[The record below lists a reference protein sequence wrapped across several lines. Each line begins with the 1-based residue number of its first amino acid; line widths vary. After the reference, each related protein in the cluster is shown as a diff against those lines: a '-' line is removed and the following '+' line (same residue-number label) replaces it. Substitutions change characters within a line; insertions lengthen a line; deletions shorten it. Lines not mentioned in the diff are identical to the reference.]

1 MNNFYDAFDEN
12 TKFGFDK
19 LIRNKYDITYLRNK
33 PIVLIVIIF
42 ILIAII
48 IAIIYLLKKLIEL
61 LGDFSFG
68 SFDKEIQVTLVNN
81 EEIKEITELK
91 DFDNN

>member
-1 MNNFYDAFDEN
+1 M
-12 TKFGFDK
+12 
-19 LIRNKYDITYLRNK
+19 RNK
-33 PIVLIVIIF
+33 PIVLIVIISV
-42 ILIAII
+42 LIAVI

-61 LGDFSFG
+61 LRDFSFE
-68 SFDKEIQVTLVNN
+68 SCDKEIQVTLVNN